1 MDFEVRQLLS
11 QAAFHGITRKEIA
24 TRAGIS
30 ANSFTNWKYKSPNL
44 GTLKKAIRALDDI
57 IAEQGAARE
66 KVEG

>member
-30 ANSFTNWKYKSPNL
+30 ANSFTNWKYKSPKPR
-44 GTLKKAIRALDDI
+44 TLNKAMKALDDI
-57 IAEQGAARE
+57 ISEQGAARE